1 MEHSKG
7 HFNNLG
13 IIKSAVVGNLHVI
26 KNKSLLN
33 QNKSKLICNINLKLV
48 MQGVTCMLAVRKR
61 TVKGR
66 PSFAKKAFPSSVFFS
81 HPVLCH
87 TGMPDELSSPCLGG
101 E

>member
-1 MEHSKG
+1 
-7 HFNNLG
+7 
-13 IIKSAVVGNLHVI
+13 
-26 KNKSLLN
+26 
-33 QNKSKLICNINLKLV
+33 
-48 MQGVTCMLAVRKR
+48 MLAVRKR